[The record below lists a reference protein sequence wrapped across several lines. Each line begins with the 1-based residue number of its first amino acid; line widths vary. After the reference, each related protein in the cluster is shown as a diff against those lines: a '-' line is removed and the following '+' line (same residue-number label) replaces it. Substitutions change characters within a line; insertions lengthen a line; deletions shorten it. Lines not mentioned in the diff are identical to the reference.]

1 MGPCEDSGI
10 LEVTGRKGSPGA
22 VGEGLGLWAVASGQ
36 DSSRWRVSALPCPCG
51 VLDTTVKS
59 GLVLPPPSLG
69 HKRTGLQPVFP
80 PPVLATWG
88 AMVVSA

>member
-1 MGPCEDSGI
+1 MHEGLGQGVRGTICTLLARKAWVGPCEDSGI

-22 VGEGLGLWAVASGQ
+22 VGEGLGLWAVGSGQ

-59 GLVLPPPSLG
+59 GLVLL
-69 HKRTGLQPVFP
+69 
-80 PPVLATWG
+80 VLP
-88 AMVVSA
+88 